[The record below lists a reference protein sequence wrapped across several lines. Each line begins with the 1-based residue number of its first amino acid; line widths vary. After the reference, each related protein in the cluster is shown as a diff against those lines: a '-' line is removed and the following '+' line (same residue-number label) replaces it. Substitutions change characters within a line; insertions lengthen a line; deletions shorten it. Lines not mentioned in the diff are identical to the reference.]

1 MFNGYSL
8 LLVLIIMIVVCL
20 VARLN
25 IGYEERE
32 RKKKTTFGGFL
43 KSLKFR
49 GFEKIPPNAVLS
61 VRR

>member
-20 VARLN
+20 VARHN

-32 RKKKTTFGGFL
+32 EKEDDFRR
-43 KSLKFR
+43 SLEEF
-49 GFEKIPPNAVLS
+49 KI
-61 VRR
+61 